1 MRRQSS
7 FHGHPPARVLVAD
20 DNADLRE
27 LVAHQVRKLG
37 VEVLLACNGQE
48 AMEMAL
54 MHNPELV
61 LMDLEMPVLNGVDAA
76 AQLRAR
82 GFEGVIV
89 AFTAH
94 DDGPRIE
101 GALAQGCN
109 AVLKKPLSA
118 TKLRARMAEFLAAR
132 AGSTAV

>member
-94 DDGPRIE
+94 DDGPRTE

-118 TKLRARMAEFLAAR
+118 TKLRARMAEFLAER

>member
-1 MRRQSS
+1 MPLQS
-7 FHGHPPARVLVAD
+7 HLRARPQPKVLVAD

-37 VEVLLACNGQE
+37 AEALLAADGQE
-48 AMEMAL
+48 ALEMAL
-54 MHNPELV
+54 AHEPDLV
-61 LMDLEMPVLNGVDAA
+61 LMDLEMPVLSGMDAVA
-76 AQLRAR
+76 RLRER

-94 DDGPRIE
+94 DDGPRIQD
-101 GALAQGCN
+101 ALANGCN

-118 TKLRARMAEFLAAR
+118 TKLRARMVELLGSC
-132 AGSTAV
+132 AGAGAL